1 MITANGVVKKVDMDS
16 FSQVRRTGMVA
27 IKLKGNDELKWVL
40 STSGKDQVMLVT
52 SGGNAIR
59 FKENNVRPM
68 GRTASGVIGIRIEK
82 DERIVGAD
90 VVPAGVE
97 KGLHILIVTE
107 NGYGKRSD
115 LKFYKVQNRGGRGIM
130 TAKVTP
136 KTGKVVSA
144 HIVSEENK
152 ELVAVSR
159 KGQVIRT
166 QIDSIS
172 ILGRATQGV
181 RVMKL
186 ESSDGLASVAM
197 V

>member
-1 MITANGVVKKVDMDS
+1 
-16 FSQVRRTGMVA
+16 
-27 IKLKGNDELKWVL
+27 
-40 STSGKDQVMLVT
+40 
-52 SGGNAIR
+52 
-59 FKENNVRPM
+59 
-68 GRTASGVIGIRIEK
+68 
-82 DERIVGAD
+82 
-90 VVPAGVE
+90 
-97 KGLHILIVTE
+97 
-107 NGYGKRSD
+107 
-115 LKFYKVQNRGGRGIM
+115 M

-152 ELVAVSR
+152 ELVAVSQ

-166 QIDSIS
+166 EINSIS

-186 ESSDGLASVAM
+186 ESSDGLASVAI